1 MPPPAGK
8 ENKGNS
14 NKKGVGG
21 IQEFMVPRSR
31 YGRVRA
37 PVNYTEHD
45 EVLLDDEKE
54 EKQAETKKKKKSL
67 TNGTARGGTKQK
79 RADSTSS
86 SEIISSSDEEESY
99 QEEEEKEEEEEA
111 PPKKAKSTSAKKSAA
126 AASTNKK
133 DTGKKVSMADAFQ
146 PINHPL
152 FQKLSRKEIAQ
163 QKAFLDPCGME
174 ATDNIIGSLMGQ
186 QVDKVGH
193 LLKKSLSND
202 GSQKTPLRLG
212 TACSGTDAPA
222 SALAMIQ
229 EQLKLRS
236 SSSSSNDD
244 LFHISIYLAVKWN
257 HLNKPTWRE
266 ILTLFFILISR
277 NWFYQIIKFQPMS
290 KDKRRVF

>member
-1 MPPPAGK
+1 
-8 ENKGNS
+8 
-14 NKKGVGG
+14 
-21 IQEFMVPRSR
+21 
-31 YGRVRA
+31 
-37 PVNYTEHD
+37 
-45 EVLLDDEKE
+45 
-54 EKQAETKKKKKSL
+54 
-67 TNGTARGGTKQK
+67 
-79 RADSTSS
+79 
-86 SEIISSSDEEESY
+86 
-99 QEEEEKEEEEEA
+99 
-111 PPKKAKSTSAKKSAA
+111 
-126 AASTNKK
+126 
-133 DTGKKVSMADAFQ
+133 MADAFQ

-236 SSSSSNDD
+236 SSSSLSSKDD
-244 LFHISIYLAVKWN
+244 FFHYQHVFSCEMEPFKQAYLARNFDSILYPDITKLVLPN
-257 HLNKPTWRE
+257 NQIPT
-266 ILTLFFILISR
+266 
-277 NWFYQIIKFQPMS
+277 
-290 KDKRRVF
+290 DV